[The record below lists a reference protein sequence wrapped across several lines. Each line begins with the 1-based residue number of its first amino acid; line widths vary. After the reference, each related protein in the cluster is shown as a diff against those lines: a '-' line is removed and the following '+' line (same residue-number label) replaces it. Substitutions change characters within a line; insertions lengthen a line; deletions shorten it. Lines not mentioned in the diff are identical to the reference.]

1 MLYLQALRN
10 LSPMKRTSYVEF
22 REKSSGLFMQIHVDA
37 KRTLWHFFQNDQLVP
52 YLQKN
57 GFANVAPVEP
67 ETGFIRFHQRY
78 LELFIIDVMCNVKGH
93 YFQGLSQILS
103 AFYFAFVKDCYLQ
116 KNDLFDKYISNTVVR
131 FDNDVESITSGIDDV
146 IEDYVTVLKAAV
158 KLCEVSLVPLFD
170 DDLSV
175 LSKYVKL
182 SFEPY
187 MRLIDSKL
195 Y

>member
-1 MLYLQALRN
+1 M
-10 LSPMKRTSYVEF
+10 
-22 REKSSGLFMQIHVDA
+22 
-37 KRTLWHFFQNDQLVP
+37 
-52 YLQKN
+52 
-57 GFANVAPVEP
+57 
-67 ETGFIRFHQRY
+67 
-78 LELFIIDVMCNVKGH
+78 
-93 YFQGLSQILS
+93 
-103 AFYFAFVKDCYLQ
+103 KDCYLQ

-131 FDNDVESITSGIDDV
+131 FDNDFESITSGIDDV